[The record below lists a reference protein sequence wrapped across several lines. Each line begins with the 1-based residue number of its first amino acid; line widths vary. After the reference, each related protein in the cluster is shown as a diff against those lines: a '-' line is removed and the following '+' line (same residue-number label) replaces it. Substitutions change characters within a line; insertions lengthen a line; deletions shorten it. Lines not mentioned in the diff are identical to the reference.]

1 MLEVTAPRDAPEN
14 ARLGA
19 EIAPWLAQYRRGLQ
33 SLLTAIDLIPTTGR
47 GVPASLEGSDRDVV
61 AALLEEFRS
70 HRLRVFGDVLDM
82 FLSDLSGEF
91 TPR

>member
-1 MLEVTAPRDAPEN
+1 M
-14 ARLGA
+14 
-19 EIAPWLAQYRRGLQ
+19 
-33 SLLTAIDLIPTTGR
+33 
-47 GVPASLEGSDRDVV
+47 PASLEGSDRDVV